1 LISVSATFFR
11 TPPGLARKHQGV
23 DINEIL
29 RLVLVTA
36 EFTVAPELPE
46 PICAD
51 HDDDKFLACAI
62 AASVP
67 VIVSSDRALLRV
79 DGFAG
84 VQVLTPRS
92 FLDRFLRRFLRRE

>member
-1 LISVSATFFR
+1 MST
-11 TPPGLARKHQGV
+11 RKSRPSWRGNNQGV
-23 DINEIL
+23 DISEIL

-46 PICAD
+46 PIGAD
-51 HDDDKFLACAI
+51 RDDDKFLACAI

-67 VIVSSDRALLRV
+67 GIVSGDRALLRV

-92 FLDRFLRRFLRRE
+92 FLDRFLRRV